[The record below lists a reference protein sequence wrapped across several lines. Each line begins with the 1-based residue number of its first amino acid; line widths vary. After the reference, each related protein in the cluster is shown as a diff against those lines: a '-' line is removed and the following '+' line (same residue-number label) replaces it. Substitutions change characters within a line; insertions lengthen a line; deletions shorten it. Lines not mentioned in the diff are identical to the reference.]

1 MAAAAAP
8 AAAAAAAAAPVQSSS
23 DVFPMS
29 VLPLG
34 KVDTKKYLSVTT
46 FKDKVYFHVRVFLS
60 SYKNPG
66 MLKPMQSG
74 VALSAEQWNRLVAAT
89 DAIDSQIRALQQTRQ
104 DGDVPT
110 RQDDSPIS
118 LGQDTEYYVVVSI
131 WNGDVKVHIRAYKT
145 YSTKLYPTNKG
156 IALTVDEWTTLTRQS
171 HIYLSTRMNPQ
182 DTAQCPDNKHT
193 PMLVLDDPPR
203 KVIVKQEQPST
214 PTKRRCVI
222 TRDGNPLDW
231 APKKQKI
238 DNETY
243 SDVDDFLARFAA
255 DLAGETP
262 DRPTSDIESLQEKVN
277 NCEGCQFECA
287 NQEAHYD
294 GCLKDIVNNMY

>member
-1 MAAAAAP
+1 MAAATAAP
-8 AAAAAAAAAPVQSSS
+8 AATVPAPVQSSS

-29 VLPLG
+29 VLRLG

-46 FKDKVYFHVRVFLS
+46 FKDKVYFHVRVFLP

-74 VALSAEQWNRLVAAT
+74 VALSGEQWNRLVAAT
-89 DAIDSQIRALQQTRQ
+89 DAIDSQIRSLQQTRQ
-104 DGDVPT
+104 GG
-110 RQDDSPIS
+110 DDSPIS
-118 LGQDTEYYVVVSI
+118 LGQDTDYYVVASI

-156 IALTVDEWTTLTRQS
+156 IALTVDEWTTLTRHS

-182 DTAQCPDNKHT
+182 DTVKCPDM
-193 PMLVLDDPPR
+193 PMLVLDEPPR

-262 DRPTSDIESLQEKVN
+262 NRPTADIESLQEKVN
-277 NCEGCQFECA
+277 NCEGCQLECA

-294 GCLKDIVNNMY
+294 GCLKDIVTNMY